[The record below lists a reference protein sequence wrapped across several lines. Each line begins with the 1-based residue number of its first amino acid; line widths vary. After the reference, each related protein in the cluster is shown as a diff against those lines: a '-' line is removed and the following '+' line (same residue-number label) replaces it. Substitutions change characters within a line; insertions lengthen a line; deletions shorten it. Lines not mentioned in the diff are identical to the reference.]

1 MPIKFEILAE
11 DKLTHARAGLLHTPH
26 GVIETPIFMPVGTGG
41 TVKGMTQEMLEALGV
56 QILLGNT
63 YHLYLRPGHELIR
76 EAGGLHRFMSWPHPI
91 LTDSGGFQVMSLKSL
106 GRVTEDG
113 VEFRS
118 HLDGSSHFL
127 SPERAME
134 IQLALAPDIMMCL
147 DECVEYPASH
157 EALQRSVSLTT
168 RWAKRAKEKV
178 SGARCQVSGE
188 CAKQVSGVRY
198 QVSEPAHQVS
208 GEQVSGERSD
218 LVGPD
223 DSRALQTDTRHLT
236 PDTLPSPDTRHLTP
250 GTLPSPDTRHLTPDT
265 FLSVPDTFPSL
276 FGIVQGGTDKELRRQ
291 SAEQLLDLD
300 FEGYAVGG
308 LAVGEP
314 KSEMYDIAEYTAAL
328 LPRDRPRYLMGVG
341 TPEDLLEG
349 VARGIDMFDCVMP
362 TRNARNA
369 CAFTS
374 EGKVIIKNARYARDE
389 RPLDPHCT
397 CVVCRRYSRRYLRHL
412 FVTGEMLGAIL
423 ATHHNIHFYLDTM
436 RRIRQS
442 LLFGEFAEFHAGMRS
457 KP

>member
-11 DKLTHARAGLLHTPH
+11 DKVTRARAGLLHTPH

-41 TVKGMTQEMLEALGV
+41 TVKGVMQDQLESLGV

-113 VEFRS
+113 VQFRS

-134 IQLALAPDIMMCL
+134 IQLALGADIIMCL

-157 EALQRSVSLTT
+157 ETLQRSVALTT
-168 RWAKRAKEKV
+168 RWAARAKEKV
-178 SGARCQVSGE
+178 SGVGCQVSGDSE
-188 CAKQVSGVRY
+188 VSGVRC
-198 QVSEPAHQVS
+198 QPLGKDVADS
-208 GEQVSGERSD
+208 GLGD
-218 LVGPD
+218 APGLGPNGRLPG
-223 DSRALQTDTRHLT
+223 SPDTRSLT
-236 PDTLPSPDTRHLTP
+236 PDTLHLTP
-250 GTLPSPDTRHLTPDT
+250 GFSHLTPDT
-265 FLSVPDTFPSL
+265 FPTL
-276 FGIVQGGTDKELRRQ
+276 FGIMQGGTDHELRRQ
-291 SAEQLLDLD
+291 SAEALRELD

-314 KSEMYDIAEYTAAL
+314 KTEMYDTVEFAADL
-328 LPRDRPRYLMGVG
+328 LPRERPRYLMGVG
-341 TPEDLLEG
+341 TPEDLVEG

-374 EGKVIIKNARYARDE
+374 EGKITIRNARYARDQQ
-389 RPLDPHCT
+389 PLDPNCG
-397 CVVCRRYSRRYLRHL
+397 CAVCRRYSRRYLRHL

-423 ATHHNIHFYLDTM
+423 ATHHNLYFYLDTM

-442 LLFGEFAEFHAGMRS
+442 LLFGEFAEFHRRVRS